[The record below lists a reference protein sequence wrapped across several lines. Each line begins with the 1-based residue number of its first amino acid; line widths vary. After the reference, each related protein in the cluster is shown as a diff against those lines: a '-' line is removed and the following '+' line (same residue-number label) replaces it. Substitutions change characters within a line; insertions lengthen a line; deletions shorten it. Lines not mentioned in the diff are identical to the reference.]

1 MGTLSFE
8 YLPTWNFECY
18 FYFSKMFVVAI
29 IVTLAISFSLQL
41 AFKKIPGSHQLSF
54 NEISDAAKLPLDEV
68 EFLIIKALALGLVK
82 GHIDQVEE
90 NFNVSWVQPRV
101 LSKDQVLI
109 ISALC

>member
-1 MGTLSFE
+1 MVLF
-8 YLPTWNFECY
+8 P
-18 FYFSKMFVVAI
+18 
-29 IVTLAISFSLQL
+29 QL

-54 NEISDAAKLPLDEV
+54 AEISEAAKLPLIEV

-101 LSKDQVLI
+101 LSKDQV
-109 ISALC
+109 SWMGDYPGEPCNAQF

>member
-1 MGTLSFE
+1 M
-8 YLPTWNFECY
+8 
-18 FYFSKMFVVAI
+18 
-29 IVTLAISFSLQL
+29 SFSLQL

-109 ISALC
+109 ILALC